1 LANRRVPP
9 GNGQER
15 DLQAELSGKIAV
27 VTGGSNGIGRAT
39 VRLLAQAGATV
50 HVGYYKGRERAA
62 ALIADLPG
70 KGHKAVR
77 IVLDD
82 TTTMRALADEVSA
95 AHGKLDILVNSA
107 GYTSSIAHRN
117 LDAVDDAFFDAMMV
131 AHVRGPFAM
140 IRTFAPLL
148 KASGNGVVVNISS
161 IAAFNGAG
169 SSIPYGAAKAALD
182 TMSISLARV
191 LAPQTR
197 VICVSP
203 GAVET
208 DFVPGRDHAAM
219 VKIAEAS
226 PLRRIVQP
234 QDVAATVYACI
245 AHMPVTTGVKIVCD
259 AGRSLV

>member
-1 LANRRVPP
+1 M
-9 GNGQER
+9 
-15 DLQAELSGKIAV
+15 QAELSGKIAV

-39 VRLLAQAGATV
+39 VRVLAQAGATV

-77 IVLDD
+77 IVLED
-82 TTTMRALADEVSA
+82 TATMRTLAEEIGA
-95 AHGKLDILVNSA
+95 THGKLDILVNSA

-117 LDAVDDAFFDAMMV
+117 LDAVDDTFFDAMMV

-161 IAAFNGAG
+161 IAGFNGAG

-208 DFVPGRDHAAM
+208 DFVPGRNHAAM
-219 VKIAEAS
+219 VKVAEAS
-226 PLRRIVQP
+226 PLKRIVQP
-234 QDVAATVYACI
+234 EDVAATVFACI
-245 AHMPVTTGVKIVCD
+245 AHLPVTTGVRIVCD

>member
-1 LANRRVPP
+1 VQA
-9 GNGQER
+9 
-15 DLQAELSGKIAV
+15 DLTGKIAI
-27 VTGGSNGIGRAT
+27 VTGGSSGIGRAT

-50 HVGYYKGRERAA
+50 YVGYNKGAERAKT
-62 ALIADLPG
+62 LLSELPR
-70 KGHKAVR
+70 KGHKAVH
-77 IVLDD
+77 ILLEDSA
-82 TTTMRALADEVSA
+82 TMRALAADVGG
-95 AHGKLDILVNSA
+95 AHGKLDILVNCA
-107 GYTSSIAHRN
+107 GYTSLVPHRN
-117 LDAVDDAFFDAMMV
+117 LDAVDDALFDAMMV

-148 KASGNGVVVNISS
+148 KASGDGTVVNVSS

-219 VKIAEAS
+219 VQIAEAS
-226 PLRRIVQP
+226 PLKRIVQP
-234 QDVAATVYACI
+234 EDVAATVIACVT
-245 AHMPVTTGVKIVCD
+245 HLKVTTGVKIVCD

>member
-1 LANRRVPP
+1 MHT
-9 GNGQER
+9 
-15 DLQAELSGKIAV
+15 ELSGKIAV

-50 HVGYYKGRERAA
+50 HIGYYKGRERAA
-62 ALIADLPG
+62 ALIAELPG

-82 TTTMRALADEVSA
+82 TATMRALAGEIGA

-117 LDAVDDAFFDAMMV
+117 LDAVDDVFFDAMMV

-148 KASGNGVVVNISS
+148 KASGDGVVVNVSS
-161 IAAFNGAG
+161 IAGFNGAG

-182 TMSISLARV
+182 VMSISLARV

-219 VKIAEAS
+219 VKVAEAS
-226 PLRRIVQP
+226 PLKRIVQP
-234 QDVAATVYACI
+234 EDVAETIFACI
-245 AHMPVTTGVKIVCD
+245 AHMPVTTGVKVVCD